1 MPTLFKSSDFLIWQD
16 FTRLFR
22 HILDLI
28 DIYRSTFDWGSV
40 FKSVDSDPKEPGHP
54 KLLATDVSTR

>member
-1 MPTLFKSSDFLIWQD
+1 MWQD